1 MKETLHIYT
10 RVSTRVQDDEG
21 TSLDTQKE
29 LGIRKSKDLKMK
41 SKVWN
46 EGAASSHHED
56 LLNRP
61 VLVQLL
67 QEIEQGNIKHL
78 FVFNNDRLS
87 RNEDTQFVIKSALK
101 KNDVVLYTKDGQF
114 DLNNPQDKLF
124 KSLLDSV
131 AEYDNALRA
140 ERSRLGKLNKV
151 RQGFWYGAPPP
162 YGYEI
167 VKGKLKPHSVESKWV
182 KKMFRWFYD
191 GKSIAW
197 IKSQLDKEGVIAR
210 RGKLFNT
217 GSINVLLQN
226 THHIGRYTWTDKKSG
241 ETIECSCPAI
251 VDETVWNEVQRRREK
266 IYARK
271 GQNNRTKRFYL
282 LRNLMFCGECGSQMS
297 GRIHDARNEKI
308 YFCPNKTRNW
318 VKGAIPKDKKWKRGK
333 VGNHGCDMT
342 RSLNIPITDQFV
354 WDLVRDT
361 VANSSTLKEGFKDEV
376 LKSKFAGDAENE
388 RELKNLK
395 TKSNRL
401 KKDLQQ
407 IQSSIADVETNN
419 LLKKY
424 DDEVY
429 AKIKSNLDAE
439 LKSKKDEVE
448 QTRLRIKELGNQKRW
463 LDWVGKYADKVGAMD
478 DFSNEDKKEYLDG
491 ILERI
496 EVSLDKETND
506 HHLDLTFSMGLVG
519 DGIEYQDPKNKSA
532 GYEVI
537 EGAKDA
543 SLVIP
548 YAETQN
554 RHKDA
559 RRQGRQEQSSGE
571 VKKNFTLMRE
581 MVKGDYNSTT
591 YHHSPQIRHRGI
603 VGFGGKSSTKS
614 TTEIYLNFHLKVRAS
629 HLWVAP
635 YNEYQQFLFDTIT
648 DFRSQGWNFQQIAD
662 WLNENDYLT
671 PRGKRFRNAHA
682 HSIVKK
688 KGIREVRLNR
698 KYAPKLSNF
707 SLKIIDKTVISQ

>member
-21 TSLDTQKE
+21 TSLTTQKE
-29 LGIRKSKDLKMK
+29 LGITKSKDLKMK
-41 SKVWN
+41 HKVWN

-61 VLVQLL
+61 VLANLL
-67 QEIEQGNIKHL
+67 LDIEQGNIKHL

-87 RNEDTQFVIKSALK
+87 RNEDTQFVIKSALR

-167 VKGKLKPHSVESKWV
+167 LEGKLKPHPVESKWV
-182 KKMFRWFYD
+182 KKMFGWFYD
-191 GKSIAW
+191 GKSITE
-197 IKSQLDKEGVIAR
+197 IKSQLDQNGVIAR
-210 RGKLFNT
+210 RGGLFNT

-226 THHIGRYTWTDKKSG
+226 THHIGHYTWTDKKSG
-241 ETIECSCPAI
+241 ETITCSYPAI
-251 VDETVWNEVQRRREK
+251 VDETVWNEVQRRREQ

-297 GRIHDARNEKI
+297 GRIHDARNEKV
-308 YFCPNKTRNW
+308 YFCPQKTRNW
-318 VKGAIPKDKKWKRGK
+318 KNGAIPKDQKWKRGK

-342 RSLNIPITDQFV
+342 RSLNIPITDRFV
-354 WDLVRDT
+354 WDLVMDT
-361 VANSSTLKEGFKDEV
+361 VSNSSTLKEGFKDEV
-376 LKSKFAGDAENE
+376 LKSKFSGDAENA

-407 IQSSIADVETNN
+407 IQSSIATNETNK
-419 LLKKY
+419 LLQEY
-424 DDEVY
+424 DEEIY
-429 AKIKSNLDAE
+429 AGIKTNLDE
-439 LKSKKDEVE
+439 KLKSKKDEVE

-478 DFSNEDKKEYLDG
+478 DFSNEDKKEYLEG
-491 ILERI
+491 ILER
-496 EVSLDKETND
+496 VDVVLDKETND
-506 HHLDLTFSMGLVG
+506 HHLDLTFSMGLVD
-519 DGIEYQDPKNKSA
+519 DGIEYTDPKNKSV

-543 SLVIP
+543 SIVIP

-559 RRQGRQEQSSGE
+559 RRKGRQEQGARE
-571 VKKNFTLMRE
+571 VKKNSHLIRE
-581 MVKGDYNSTT
+581 MVEGDYKTIT
-591 YHHSPQIRHRGI
+591 YHRSPQ
-603 VGFGGKSSTKS
+603 
-614 TTEIYLNFHLKVRAS
+614 VR
-629 HLWVAP
+629 
-635 YNEYQQFLFDTIT
+635 DRRIG
-648 DFRSQGWNFQQIAD
+648 R
-662 WLNENDYLT
+662 
-671 PRGKRFRNAHA
+671 
-682 HSIVKK
+682 
-688 KGIREVRLNR
+688 
-698 KYAPKLSNF
+698 
-707 SLKIIDKTVISQ
+707 